1 MGGPDLFQALHFFGS
16 AEAGASNWNLIYN
29 KDIANED
36 NKKRGVTNT
45 WSFDSKRFAKVNS
58 STHLWLQGTLSVS
71 TSFLQILA
79 RSQYDW
85 TSVHS
90 SYRDLLFVEKH
101 LPEVPV
107 WKMN

>member
-45 WSFDSKRFAKVNS
+45 
-58 STHLWLQGTLSVS
+58 
-71 TSFLQILA
+71 
-79 RSQYDW
+79 
-85 TSVHS
+85 
-90 SYRDLLFVEKH
+90 
-101 LPEVPV
+101 
-107 WKMN
+107 